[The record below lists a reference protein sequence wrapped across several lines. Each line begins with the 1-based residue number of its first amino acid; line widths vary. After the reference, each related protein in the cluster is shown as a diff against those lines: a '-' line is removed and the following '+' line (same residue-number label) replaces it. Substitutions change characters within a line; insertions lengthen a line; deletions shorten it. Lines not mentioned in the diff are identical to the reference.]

1 MVIGQGAVEC
11 PAYQRL
17 ASVLSFQIITII
29 HGSKIIAYLNILV
42 NQFCKYQFL
51 YVNRGWLWNM
61 VSLACGM
68 L

>member
-1 MVIGQGAVEC
+1 MVIVQGVVEC

-17 ASVLSFQIITII
+17 ASVLSFQILTII

-42 NQFCKYQFL
+42 NQFL